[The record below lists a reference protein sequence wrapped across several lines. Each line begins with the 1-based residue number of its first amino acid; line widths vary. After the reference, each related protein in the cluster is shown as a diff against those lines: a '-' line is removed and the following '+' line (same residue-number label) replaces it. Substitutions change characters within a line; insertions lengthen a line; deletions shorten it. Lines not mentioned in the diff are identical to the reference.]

1 MGKSLDK
8 NQKDLKLI
16 QYLLMSLLVSLLTL
30 SICADVLLETADR
43 LNAALIVS
51 MIKLLPLLAFIPLLV
66 RRKANNYIWFAY
78 LLIPYF
84 CWSSIKIFAPGLAG
98 WVGIVEC
105 ILFTLL
111 FSSAIAC
118 TRILKRIPATET

>member
-8 NQKDLKLI
+8 NQKDLKLM
-16 QYLLMSLLVSLLTL
+16 QYLLIGLLVSLLTL
-30 SICADVLLETADR
+30 SICADALLETADR

-51 MIKLLPLLAFIPLLV
+51 MIKLLPLLAFIPLLA
-66 RRKANNYIWFAY
+66 RRKANNYVWFAY

-84 CWSSIKIFAPGLAG
+84 CWSSIKVFAPGLTG
-98 WVGIVEC
+98 WTGIIEC
-105 ILFTLL
+105 VIYTLL

-118 TRILKRIPATET
+118 TRILKRIPVTKT